1 MNIEFVARRVRLDP
15 GVREIVEKKL
25 AKLAKVLPK
34 DAQAHVVV
42 ERMKKDYAVEVTVV
56 GRQRTWTA
64 KEIGQDQQAA
74 AHAVLDRIGSQAK
87 KTKSKVRE
95 EKKHRAPG
103 GVRSPEVWVP
113 PASASAPSDGDRPLG
128 PRSEQVT
135 ARPMFEEDA
144 LHRFT
149 SRDQDVLVFRDP
161 SSDSLRVLYR
171 RRDGSL
177 GLLIPS

>member
-15 GVREIVEKKL
+15 EVREIVEKKL

-42 ERMKKDYAVEVTVV
+42 ERVKKDYAVEVTVV

-87 KTKSKVRE
+87 KTKAKVRE

-103 GVRSPEVWVP
+103 GVRSPEIWVP
-113 PASASAPSDGDRPLG
+113 PASAPSDGDRRLG
-128 PRSEQVT
+128 PRAEQVT

-161 SSDSLRVLYR
+161 GSDSLRVLYR

>member
-1 MNIEFVARRVRLDP
+1 MKIDFVARRVRLDP
-15 GVREIVEKKL
+15 VVRDIVEKKL
-25 AKLAKVLPK
+25 SKLAKVLPR

-42 ERMKKDYAVEVTVV
+42 ERVKKDVSLEVTVA

-64 KEIGQDQQAA
+64 QEIGQDQQAA
-74 AHAVLDRIGSQAK
+74 AHAVLDRIAAQAK
-87 KTKSKVRE
+87 KSKAKVKE

-103 GVRSPEVWVP
+103 GVRSPEAWAVARPGDGGEP
-113 PASASAPSDGDRPLG
+113 PIG
-128 PRSEQVT
+128 PRAEPVT

-149 SRDQDVLVFRDP
+149 SRDHDVLVFRDAA
-161 SSDSLRVLYR
+161 SDNALRVLYR
-171 RRDGSL
+171 RKDGSL

>member
-1 MNIEFVARRVRLDP
+1 MNIDFVARRVRLDP
-15 GVREIVEKKL
+15 SVREIVEKKL

-42 ERMKKDYAVEVTVV
+42 ERVKKDFAVEVTVV

-64 KEIGQDQQAA
+64 KEIGQDQPAA
-74 AHAVLDRIGSQAK
+74 AHAVLDRIAAQAK
-87 KTKSKVRE
+87 KTKAKVRE

-103 GVRSPEVWVP
+103 GVRSPEVWEA
-113 PASASAPSDGDRPLG
+113 PAAVAPADGDRRPG
-128 PRSEQVT
+128 PRAEQVT

-149 SRDQDVLVFRDP
+149 TRDHDVLVFRDP
-161 SSDSLRVLYR
+161 GSESLRVLYR

>member
-1 MNIEFVARRVRLDP
+1 MNIDFVARRVRLDP
-15 GVREIVEKKL
+15 DVREIVEKKL
-25 AKLAKVLPK
+25 AKLAKVLPS

-42 ERMKKDYAVEVTVV
+42 ERVKKDVSVEITVA

-64 KEIGQDQQAA
+64 KELGQDQQAA
-74 AHAVLDRIGSQAK
+74 AHAVLDRIVAQAK
-87 KTKSKVRE
+87 KTKAKVKE

-103 GVRSPEVWVP
+103 GVRVPEAWRP
-113 PASASAPSDGDRPLG
+113 PVAAEPAEDQRRPG
-128 PRSEQVT
+128 PRAEQVT

-149 SRDQDVLVFRDP
+149 ARDHDVLVFRDP
-161 SSDSLRVLYR
+161 GTESLRVLYR